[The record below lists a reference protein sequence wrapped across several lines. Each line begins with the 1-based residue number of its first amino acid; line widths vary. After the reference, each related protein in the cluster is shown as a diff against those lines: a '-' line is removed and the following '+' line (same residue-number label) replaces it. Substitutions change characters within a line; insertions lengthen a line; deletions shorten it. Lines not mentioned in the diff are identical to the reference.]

1 MLSKEEYLQCIK
13 VLGEG
18 QVDDIKEILRVMD
31 TSDSSFRRMMDYLA
45 SGGVVNMQEATWDL
59 SRPDIYMTT
68 VDLLGRLKGKH
79 PELVGEI
86 DGLMTS
92 LSFSHVYRSP
102 GGASDVAESYMAFSG
117 GLKARDGDGEI
128 VNSDLSPAL
137 LDAAATLC
145 NEVADEIGVDMT
157 HLNEHPSSVRRR
169 GNTVSKRDVEADVE
183 SFKSEM
189 DDIFATWDGG

>member
-1 MLSKEEYLQCIK
+1 MLSKDEYLQCIK

-31 TSDSSFRRMMDYLA
+31 TSDASFRRMMDYLA

-59 SRPDIYMTT
+59 SRPDIYMET

-92 LSFSHVYRSP
+92 LSFSHVYRVPLDGSP
-102 GGASDVAESYMAFSG
+102 NESYMAFSG

-169 GNTVSKRDVEADVE
+169 GNTVSKRDVDADVE
-183 SFKSEM
+183 SFKAEM
-189 DDIFATWDGG
+189 DDIFSTWDGG